1 MMAEIP
7 NELAAVMLA
16 EAFAI
21 IALVWKMDKRLAVM
35 ETELR
40 FMRVAMGMGISK
52 EADS

>member
-1 MMAEIP
+1 MPTIP

-40 FMRVAMGMGISK
+40 FMRKAMGMSSTK
-52 EADS
+52 AADL